1 METLLSIIGQPGR
14 REFGGEWIHVY
25 GSESL
30 CCPPVTITTLLSA
43 VLQCKVKGL
52 HFFFFLKGS
61 LQQEKTNEYM
71 LFGRRVLPI
80 CSTTLDESFKVS
92 TKLNSQPF
100 VSVDSINQ
108 G

>member
-1 METLLSIIGQPGR
+1 METLLSVIGQPGR
-14 REFGGEWIHVY
+14 RESGEEWIHVY

-43 VLQCKVKGL
+43 VLQCKTKGL
-52 HFFFFLKGS
+52 HFFFLKGS

-80 CSTTLDESFKVS
+80 CSTTLDDSFKVS
-92 TKLNSQPF
+92 TNCRPF
-100 VSVDSINQ
+100 VSADLINQ